1 MAHPPIDVRAQ
12 VQLSLA
18 RTFGLCLKGIKHR
31 LFRSVLTTMVIILA
45 VAFFM
50 NLLSDSVIA
59 RAVDQGVRAE
69 LKQARRSAV
78 AADLWFGRPNAT
90 LLATRLANPA
100 TPLAD
105 YAAIAGWQPARLAA
119 LAAACAR
126 ERTIIAWID
135 RQDAGTRAMLV
146 RRARNDEVLAWLTQ
160 SERWTAFAAAAQRV
174 RADRLPLALDEVR
187 AAVDAAAATA
197 TELAA
202 LVRDWHARIGA
213 LEAAVTQL
221 TGATDREGWIAW
233 LADAKPEG
241 VQGFAA
247 LLAAHGFGGLH
258 PAAIVTDLQAACSLD
273 RLRDQVAAGLAS
285 EEGRRRWL
293 ATFRTKETLDE
304 KLQQLDDPRLPEV
317 LGGKIPRAE
326 LLRLDRALD
335 DERALTAREK
345 ALAGKVDPDGG
356 LVSTRQAFLVA
367 ISFLVCMVGIANA
380 MLMAITE
387 RFREIATMKCL
398 GATDGF
404 ILTQFLMEAGIQGA
418 AGGAMGMLVGLLLSL
433 AKGGWFF
440 GGHLVWYFP
449 ALGLIICGL
458 ACIVAG
464 LLLAT
469 LASIYPSWLASRMA
483 PMEAMRVE

>member
-18 RTFGLCLKGIKHR
+18 RTFGLCLKGIRHR

-59 RAVDQGVRAE
+59 QAVDVGVRAE

-78 AADLWFGRPNAT
+78 ATDLWFGRPNAN
-90 LLATRLANPA
+90 LLATRLAQPA

-105 YAAIAGWQPARLAA
+105 YATIAGWQPARLTA

-126 ERTIIAWID
+126 ERTISSWIE

-146 RRARNDEVLAWLTQ
+146 RRAKNDELLAWLTER
-160 SERWTAFAAAAQRV
+160 ERWEAFVIAAARV
-174 RADRLPLALDEVR
+174 RADRLPLPVAEVR
-187 AAVDAAAATA
+187 AAVDAAPTTAA
-197 TELAA
+197 ELSA
-202 LVRDWHARIGA
+202 LTRDWHARLAA
-213 LEAAVTQL
+213 LEVEVRRL
-221 TGATDREGWIAW
+221 TGADDREGWVAW
-233 LADAKPEG
+233 LATAKPEG
-241 VQGFAA
+241 VQAFTA
-247 LLAAHGFGGLH
+247 LLAAHGFAGLH
-258 PAAIVTDLQAACSLD
+258 PMDVVTDLQAALNLD
-273 RLRDQVAAGLAS
+273 RLRDQVTAGLTS
-285 EEGRRRWL
+285 EEGRTRWL

-304 KLQQLDDPRLPEV
+304 KIQRLDDQRLVEI
-317 LGGKIPRAE
+317 LGGAVTREE
-326 LLRLDRALD
+326 LLRLDAALD

-345 ALAGKVDPDGG
+345 ALAGKVDPSGG

-418 AGGAMGMLVGLLLSL
+418 AGGAMGMLVGLVLSL
-433 AKGGWFF
+433 IKGGWLY
-440 GGHLVWYFP
+440 GGHMVWYFP
-449 ALGLIICGL
+449 VLGLVICGL

-469 LASIYPSWLASRMA
+469 LASIYPSWIASRMA